1 MKMLCLSSTV
11 TDTVTDFERWFA
23 KAKSTIVDKALAVVL
38 AFVVFFLGRWLL
50 NKLLK
55 LIDRSMERTGVEVTV
70 RRFLE
75 YLLKAV
81 GYLLLVGVIC
91 AIVGYDGA
99 SLMTVMGS
107 VGIAL
112 GLALQGSL
120 SNFAGGVL
128 ILLLK
133 PFKVGDYIKED
144 NNGNEGTVTNI
155 GLVYTDLVTPDNR
168 VIVIPN
174 GTLANSSLTNVTAQD
189 KRRIN
194 DTVGI
199 SYQADLKKAK
209 ALIQKIMEK
218 QPGVLLE
225 ESMEPLVYVSE
236 LGDSAV
242 VLGYRFWT
250 KKEDYWTVKWAVME
264 EIKLTF
270 DAEEIEI
277 PFNQLDVHVRTEAA
291 EK

>member
-1 MKMLCLSSTV
+1 MKILSLSSTM
-11 TDTVTDFERWFA
+11 TDTVTDFEMWFT
-23 KAKSTIVDKALAVVL
+23 KTKGTIVDKALAIVF
-38 AFVVFFLGRWLL
+38 AFMVFFLGKWLIK
-50 NKLLK
+50 KLVK
-55 LIDRSMERTGVEVTV
+55 LIDHSMERAGVEVTV
-70 RRFLE
+70 RKFLK

-81 GYLLLVGVIC
+81 GYLLLVGIIC

-128 ILLLK
+128 ILLLR

-144 NNGNEGTVTNI
+144 NKGNEGTVKSI
-155 GLVYTDLVTPDNR
+155 GLVYTELVTPDNR
-168 VIVIPN
+168 LIVIPN

-199 SYQADLKKAK
+199 GYQADLKKAK
-209 ALIQKIMEK
+209 ALIMQIMK
-218 QPGVLLE
+218 ARPNVLQE
-225 ESMEPLVYVSE
+225 EGLEPLVYVSE
-236 LGDSAV
+236 LADSAV

-250 KKEDYWTVKWAVME
+250 EKDNYWTEKWAVME

-270 DAEEIEI
+270 DAEGIEI
-277 PFNQLDVHVRTEAA
+277 PFNQLDVHVRTE
-291 EK
+291 ETK

>member
-1 MKMLCLSSTV
+1 MKILSLST
-11 TDTVTDFERWFA
+11 TVTDFELWFA
-23 KAKSTIVDKALAVVL
+23 KTKGTIVDKALAVIF
-38 AFVVFFLGRWLL
+38 AFVVFFLGRWLIK
-50 NKLLK
+50 KLVK
-55 LIDRSMERTGVEVTV
+55 LIDRSMEKAGVEVTV
-70 RRFLE
+70 RKFLK

-81 GYLLLVGVIC
+81 GYLLLVGIIC

-128 ILLLK
+128 ILLLR

-144 NNGNEGTVTNI
+144 NKGNEGTVKSI
-155 GLVYTDLVTPDNR
+155 GLVYTELVTLDNR
-168 VIVIPN
+168 IIVIPN
-174 GTLANSSLTNVTAQD
+174 GTLANSSLTNVSAQD

-199 SYQADLKKAK
+199 GYQADLKKAK
-209 ALIQKIMEK
+209 ELIMKILK
-218 QPGVLLE
+218 AHPDILKE
-225 ESMEPLVYVSE
+225 EGRELQVFVSE
-236 LGDSAV
+236 LADSSV
-242 VLGYRFWT
+242 VLGYRFWV
-250 KKEDYWTVKWAVME
+250 DAPNYWAVKWAVME

-270 DAEEIEI
+270 DAEGIEI

-291 EK
+291 D

>member
-1 MKMLCLSSTV
+1 MRILYVNPTV
-11 TDTVTDFERWFA
+11 SEFELWFA
-23 KAKSTIVDKALAVVL
+23 KAKGTIVEKALAVVL
-38 AFVVFFLGRWLL
+38 AFAVFFLGRWLIK
-50 NKLLK
+50 KLVTI
-55 LIDRSMERTGVEVTV
+55 IDHSMQKSGVEVTV
-70 RRFLE
+70 RKFLK
-75 YLLKAV
+75 YLLRAV
-81 GYLLLVGVIC
+81 GYLLLFGLIC

-144 NNGNEGTVTNI
+144 NKDNEGTVKSI
-155 GLVYTDLVTPDNR
+155 GLVYTELVTPDNR
-168 VIVIPN
+168 IIIIPN

-189 KRRIN
+189 NRRIN

-199 SYQADLKKAK
+199 GYQADLKKAK

-218 QPGVLLE
+218 YPDVLME
-225 ESMEPLVYVSE
+225 EGMEPLVYVSE
-236 LGDSAV
+236 LADSAV

-250 KKEDYWTVKWAVME
+250 KKENYWTAKWAVME

-270 DAEEIEI
+270 DAEGIEI
-277 PFNQLDVHVRTEAA
+277 PFNQLDVHVCTEAKS
-291 EK
+291 E